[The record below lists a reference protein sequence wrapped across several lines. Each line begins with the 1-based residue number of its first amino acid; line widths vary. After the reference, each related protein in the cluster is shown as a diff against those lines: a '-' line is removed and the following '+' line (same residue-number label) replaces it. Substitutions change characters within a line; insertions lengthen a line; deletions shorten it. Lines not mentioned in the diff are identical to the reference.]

1 LPQADPAEAGLRS
14 RFKDDFER
22 ALSRLESSPSFS
34 KITHQS
40 QVLARAQKLL
50 KDEDGIAAL
59 YTHAARF
66 DPAGVFTGSDWDYPQ
81 ILEPSLAGSTLRQRG
96 PSATLEC
103 LSELRLLAISQRKAT
118 HAAIDAEHARRFL
131 EQVLA
136 ANLDMLF
143 PVATETARALDSG
156 ALERV
161 QSLFGFILSRIGT
174 QAIIA
179 EVLAEVE
186 RVLLQRPIMVER
198 AESLLRSAEKGL
210 EQFAGEDTTVRVA
223 RHWIGALRGPSVLAQ
238 TYSAEAYSSALAECD
253 YESLTAEAGVFGASM
268 NETGLVSAQHADLLR
283 HLVDMAPDLLPLALA
298 LNDVGKVS
306 IEAFASQVAEI
317 IQFAIVPQTARS
329 IYGLSRLLNAG
340 TLFSRPVLPGLR
352 RIMLLDIDAEVA
364 SELQAGSEWQHPP
377 SANVLLLAGTLSVL
391 GRPRGVDQ
399 GFNPTCQSAR
409 AISLWAQNDI
419 GYLLELIAY
428 AAREDD
434 MVVQFEAKT
443 LCSSEL
449 ATGMAKELHT
459 ELDTV
464 SLLLTPHIDR
474 LYVEMGRLTIGRPG
488 DGHRWVNPELHGWWV
503 SRGFAQLIDIANG
516 AIHDLDGFAR
526 LFYSAYHPLYNGGRD
541 LVYAQ
546 PCGIA
551 STDTTGVFLGWH
563 AISIQR
569 VAPDPDGRWRVYF
582 FNPNREKGQN
592 WGQGIVTSTNDAD
605 ELEGESS
612 LVFEQFLSRLY
623 VFHYKPSELGDPDAV
638 PSELVEPVRELVV
651 NGWGVQFGWSE

>member
-1 LPQADPAEAGLRS
+1 MRS
-14 RFKDDFER
+14 RFKEDFDR
-22 ALSRLESSPSFS
+22 ALSRLQSAPSFS
-34 KITHQS
+34 KYTHQS

-50 KDEDGIAAL
+50 RDSDGIEAL
-59 YTHAARF
+59 YAQAAIF
-66 DPAGVFTGSDWDYPQ
+66 DPAGVFIGSDWDYPERLQ
-81 ILEPSLAGSTLRQRG
+81 PVLASATLRQRG
-96 PSATLEC
+96 PGATLEC
-103 LSELRLLAISQRKAT
+103 LSELRLLAIAEEKSSNP
-118 HAAIDAEHARRFL
+118 AIDAAQARDFL
-131 EQVLA
+131 QQVLA
-136 ANLDMLF
+136 ANLDLLF
-143 PVATETARALDSG
+143 PVATESTRGLDDG
-156 ALERV
+156 ALARV
-161 QSLFGFILSRIGT
+161 QALFRFILDRIGT
-174 QAIIA
+174 HAILA
-179 EVLAEVE
+179 ELISEVE
-186 RVLLQRPIMVER
+186 RVLQQRPIMVER
-198 AESLLRSAEKGL
+198 AESLLRSAEKAL
-210 EQFAGEDTTVRVA
+210 EQAIEEDPTVRIA
-223 RHWIGALRGPSVLAQ
+223 RHWIAALRGPSALSQGNSVQ
-238 TYSAEAYSSALAECD
+238 DYPGALADCD
-253 YESLTAEAGVFGASM
+253 YETLTAEAGVFGASM

-283 HLVDMAPDLLPLALA
+283 HLLDAAPNLLALALA
-298 LNDVGKVS
+298 LNDVGKAS
-306 IEAFASQVAEI
+306 IEAFMTQVAEI
-317 IQFAIVPQTARS
+317 IRFAVTPQTART

-352 RIMLLDIDAEVA
+352 RIMRLEIHPEVA
-364 SELQAGSEWQHPP
+364 AELQTGSALSAPP

-391 GRPRGVDQ
+391 GQPRGVDQ

-434 MVVQFEAKT
+434 LIMDFEGQVLHAGA
-443 LCSSEL
+443 LS
-449 ATGMAKELHT
+449 TGMVKELHN

-503 SRGFAQLIDIANG
+503 SSGFAQLIDIAHG
-516 AIHDLDGFAR
+516 AIHAFDAFAR

-551 STDTTGVFLGWH
+551 STDASGAYLGWH

-569 VAPDPDGRWRVYF
+569 VGQDPDGQWRVYF
-582 FNPNREKGQN
+582 FNPNRDKGQN

-612 LVFEQFLSRLY
+612 LLFEQFLSRLY

-638 PSELVEPVRELVV
+638 PAELVGSVRELVV
-651 NGWGVQFGWSE
+651 NGWGVRFGWSE